1 MQKNRY
7 MTQTNALTIDVE
19 DYFHV
24 SAFEAQCPP
33 SSWKE
38 RDSRVVANVTRLLE
52 TLNNADTKAT
62 FFVLGWV
69 ADRHLGLIRDISDQ
83 GHEIA
88 SHGSNHQ
95 RINRL
100 SQLTFREDVRK
111 SRKLLQDITGQCVQG
126 YRAPSFSFSAQ
137 TAWAQEELLAAGY
150 LYSSSINP
158 VPHDL
163 YGYPNAP
170 RTPFTWDNGLL
181 EIPVTTCRY
190 LGRRIPCAGGGYFRL
205 YPYPLFR
212 WLMQQASKQLQ
223 QPSVFYLHPWEID
236 PEQPRIAGAS
246 LKSRFRHY
254 INLHKTEPRFIRL
267 LQDFNWGRMIDL
279 KIVQMASNRS

>member
-1 MQKNRY
+1 
-7 MTQTNALTIDVE
+7 MTQANALTIDVE

-38 RDSRVVANVTRLLE
+38 SNSRVVANVNRLLD
-52 TLNNADTKAT
+52 LLDGRQTKAT

-69 ADRHLGLIRDISDQ
+69 AERHQGLVRDISER
-83 GHEIA
+83 GHEVA

-100 SQLTFREDVRK
+100 NQLTFREDVCNA
-111 SRKLLQDITGQCVQG
+111 RKLLQDISGQKVQG
-126 YRAPSFSFSAQ
+126 YRAPSFSFSEQ

-163 YGYPNAP
+163 YGYPDAP
-170 RTPFTWDNGLL
+170 RKPFHWENGLL
-181 EIPVTTCRY
+181 EVPVTTCQY
-190 LGRRIPCAGGGYFRL
+190 FGRRIPCAGGGYFRL
-205 YPYPLFR
+205 YPYPVFR
-212 WLMQQASKQLQ
+212 WLMLKACQQLDEGAI
-223 QPSVFYLHPWEID
+223 FYLHPWEID
-236 PEQPRIAGAS
+236 PDQPRIDGAS

-254 INLHKTEPRFIRL
+254 INLDKTEARFERL
-267 LQDFNWGRMIDL
+267 LEDFQWGPLAELSVVRQVI
-279 KIVQMASNRS
+279 SN